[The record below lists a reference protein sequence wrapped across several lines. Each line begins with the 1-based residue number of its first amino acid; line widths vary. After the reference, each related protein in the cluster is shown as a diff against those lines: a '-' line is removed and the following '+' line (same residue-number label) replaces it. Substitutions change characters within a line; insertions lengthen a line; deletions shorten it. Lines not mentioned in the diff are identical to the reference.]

1 MTVAPVENTFFIG
14 FMVCDWSCAVEFTN
28 HGGPTE
34 ALISVGRL
42 IIFLILLKIG
52 WKVSTSVRMTPV
64 KTFLSQISTSVRMI
78 PAKTLLSQIS
88 TSVRMIPAKTLL
100 SQTTYSKVMIKNP
113 NALYIGWGRIRFHV
127 KILAVSNA
135 LETAWDPI
143 VQHTAHGCWHSA
155 CTGENSAGITGL

>member
-78 PAKTLLSQIS
+78 PAKTLLSQ
-88 TSVRMIPAKTLL
+88 
-100 SQTTYSKVMIKNP
+100 TTYSKVMIKNP